1 MRVILMLLIVAVA
14 VVISAISLGYVDIHQ
29 TRTAALPSV
38 EVKGGQAP
46 AYDVRAANIT
56 VGQKS
61 TVVTV
66 PTVGQEN
73 KVVEVPSVDV
83 QKPR

>member
-1 MRVILMLLIVAVA
+1 MRVILMLLVVAVA
-14 VVISAISLGYVDIHQ
+14 VVIGAISLGYVDIHQ
-29 TRTAALPSV
+29 TRTATLPSV

-46 AYDVRAANIT
+46 VYDVRAANIT
-56 VGQKS
+56 VGQRS
-61 TVVTV
+61 AVVAV
-66 PTVGQEN
+66 PTVRQEN